1 MHRALI
7 MMVLGWLTA
16 GCGSTEDAD
25 GAHTSSRTHAARER
39 EDAGGEADG
48 GETEDAGA
56 AMARVIDLS
65 DVERHPERH
74 DFRDFRPNVRKLILA
89 GAAESQH
96 IAVLWYTTKDGG
108 VGLHYHAKTESV
120 FVIDGTQTDAKGDYP
135 TGTLYF
141 NPPGSGHQITNS
153 SGFFLLAYAA
163 PPDFM
168 NTAAIG
174 DYSPVRIDTTDPE
187 LTNQPGFEPKGDG
200 ARVLTPP
207 LAEAGGMRAELI
219 ALEGGGRYAFS
230 GNYLLVLR
238 GRCAIDG
245 ATRGVHELVVGDANA
260 PALHTLAA
268 NGGGCLCLGVS
279 F

>member
-1 MHRALI
+1 
-7 MMVLGWLTA
+7 MMGLGWLAA
-16 GCGSTEDAD
+16 GCGSSDDAD
-25 GAHTSSRTHAARER
+25 GARTSHRSHAARES
-39 EDAGGEADG
+39 EDAGREL
-48 GETEDAGA
+48 DAGA
-56 AMARVIDLS
+56 QDDAGEASSRVIDLN
-65 DVERHPERH
+65 DVKRHPERY
-74 DFRDFRPNVRKLILA
+74 DFDDFRPNVQKLILA
-89 GAAESQH
+89 GAAETEH

-120 FVIDGTQTDAKGDYP
+120 FVIEGTQTDAKGDYP

-174 DYSPVRIDTTDPE
+174 AYSPVRIDTTDPE
-187 LTNQPGFEPKGDG
+187 LTNQPGFERKSDG
-200 ARVLTPP
+200 VRVLTPP
-207 LAEAGGMRAELI
+207 LAEAGGMHAELI
-219 ALEGGGRYAFS
+219 ALSAGGRYAFR

-238 GRCAIDG
+238 GHCMIDG
-245 ATRGVHELVVGDANA
+245 ADRGVRELVVGNEIEPIPHA
-260 PALHTLAA
+260 LAA
-268 NGGGCLCLGVS
+268 DGGTCLCLGVS